1 MSYKKIIS
9 WEDAAKLVGVDPN
22 ALPDVSMLPERLH
35 AFTIGNY
42 KRAIVVEAL
51 NKAYKP
57 KLPRW
62 IPNFKDGSQIKYYPY
77 VWPGEDSA
85 VASGFGFQD
94 TTYNYTSTGT
104 DVGARLLLRDVELI
118 EHMYTHFRQLL
129 VDTMLIPQDEQ

>member
-1 MSYKKIIS
+1 MSYKKITS
-9 WEDAAKLVGVDPN
+9 WEAAAKRVGVDPN

-51 NKAYKP
+51 NKAYNP

-62 IPNFKDGSQIKYYPY
+62 IPNFKDSSQLKFYPY
-77 VWPGEDSA
+77 VWPGEDEA
-85 VASGFGFQD
+85 VASGFGFRHTAYD
-94 TTYNYTSTGT
+94 YTRTHS
-104 DVGARLLLRDVELI
+104 DVSARLLLRDSDLI

-129 VDTMLIPQDEQ
+129 VDTMLIPLDEQ